1 GRTRRGLTHLRSE
14 ASATSHLRRPPD
26 PAHGTWMATRIVRR
40 PMRVAT
46 PVRLFARPA
55 GAFAARLAC
64 RALCRL
70 ARRGIRLDPAC
81 LPVDR
86 LARGLLLAVAVDR
99 IPGGTGTDHGRH
111 QQRGIAAYEMPGHA

>member
-1 GRTRRGLTHLRSE
+1 RHYT
-14 ASATSHLRRPPD
+14 SATSLLHWPPD
-26 PAHGTWMATRIVRR
+26 PAHDTWVATRIVRR

-46 PVRLFARPA
+46 LARLFARSA

-86 LARGLLLAVAVDR
+86 LARGLLLAVTVDR
-99 IPGGTGTDHGRH
+99 IPGGTGADHGRH